1 MYSVSSTLTLVVAL
15 ITLMLSMFACS
26 KACKIKIEKEFMHDE
41 QGRPLDEQGKP
52 IENLGT
58 LDSFNALGLGVG
70 ATIIASFLV
79 SAKDLY
85 QDVYS
90 DTDFIMATIVF
101 GISEVIFFVI
111 GFYIVYGI
119 MSAAKANGD
128 DENARRNTAGWI
140 TIGLNLLLTFLSV
153 GYVGY

>member
-1 MYSVSSTLTLVVAL
+1 MYNVNGTASFFVSG
-15 ITLMLSMFACS
+15 ITLMLSMLACS
-26 KACKIKIEKEFMHDE
+26 KACKINIEKEFLHNE
-41 QGRPLDEQGKP
+41 EGKAIDEQGKP
-52 IENLGT
+52 IENLGV
-58 LDSFNALGLGVG
+58 LDRFNALGLGVG

-90 DTDFIMATIVF
+90 TTDFIMATIIF
-101 GISEVIFFVI
+101 GIIEVIFFVI

-119 MSAAKANGD
+119 MSAAKAND
-128 DENARRNTAGWI
+128 NDENARRNTAGWI

-153 GYVGY
+153 GY